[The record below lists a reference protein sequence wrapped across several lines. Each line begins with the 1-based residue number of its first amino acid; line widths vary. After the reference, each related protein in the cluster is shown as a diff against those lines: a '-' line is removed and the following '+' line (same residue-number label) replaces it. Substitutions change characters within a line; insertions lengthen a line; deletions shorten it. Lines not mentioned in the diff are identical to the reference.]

1 MAETTKI
8 KIDLWKQVNTYINKV
23 EESYTIFFS
32 LIITVISIAL
42 TLLGT
47 ELLPEDAL
55 SARVIAL
62 VIIPIALAI
71 IISYVAY
78 NFRIVAIA
86 RMYAAKLEKDINA
99 SIEEDVFAWNSDIVE
114 RYIAHKNITNT
125 FLLPLLSLFF
135 FIVAGVILV
144 IFMWELP
151 FHFCYKLLYTVL
163 VTATFICCA
172 APFTRNDS
180 IRRESYT
187 YKPNR

>member
-1 MAETTKI
+1 MHNFHQERRQINMAETTKI

-71 IISYVAY
+71 II
-78 NFRIVAIA
+78 
-86 RMYAAKLEKDINA
+86 
-99 SIEEDVFAWNSDIVE
+99 
-114 RYIAHKNITNT
+114 
-125 FLLPLLSLFF
+125 
-135 FIVAGVILV
+135 
-144 IFMWELP
+144 
-151 FHFCYKLLYTVL
+151 
-163 VTATFICCA
+163 
-172 APFTRNDS
+172 
-180 IRRESYT
+180 
-187 YKPNR
+187 